1 MLRREVE
8 GNKIKSRASHIPGG
22 GALLRGGWGRSR
34 GWQSRA
40 PKDPGTQGSRG
51 AREPA
56 RTSGHHGRLAGRE
69 PGLAA
74 TWEHLGLGPCRTSG
88 VAGRRGWGALAGGG
102 GDSIRRRGR
111 RRGSPAPREQRSAG
125 RAGPITEALV
135 AMATAASGAAA
146 PRRPRCKVTQQA
158 ESARN
163 LEIRC

>member
-8 GNKIKSRASHIPGG
+8 GKKIKSRASHIPGG

-56 RTSGHHGRLAGRE
+56 RTSGHHDRLAGRE

-74 TWEHLGLGPCRTSG
+74 TCEHLGLGPCRTSG
-88 VAGRRGWGALAGGG
+88 VAGRGGWGALAGGGG

-111 RRGSPAPREQRSAG
+111 RRGSPRAPG
-125 RAGPITEALV
+125 
-135 AMATAASGAAA
+135 AT
-146 PRRPRCKVTQQA
+146 
-158 ESARN
+158 
-163 LEIRC
+163 

>member
-40 PKDPGTQGSRG
+40 PEDPGTQGSHG

-56 RTSGHHGRLAGRE
+56 RTSGHRGRQAGRE

-74 TWEHLGLGPCRTSG
+74 TWDHLGLGPCRTSG
-88 VAGRRGWGALAGGG
+88 VAGRVGWGGLV
-102 GDSIRRRGR
+102 RGEQHPEE
-111 RRGSPAPREQRSAG
+111 GPAQRLPRAPG
-125 RAGPITEALV
+125 
-135 AMATAASGAAA
+135 AT
-146 PRRPRCKVTQQA
+146 
-158 ESARN
+158 
-163 LEIRC
+163 

>member
-22 GALLRGGWGRSR
+22 GALLREGWGRSR

-40 PKDPGTQGSRG
+40 PEDPGTQGSHG

-56 RTSGHHGRLAGRE
+56 RTSGHRGRQAGRE

-74 TWEHLGLGPCRTSG
+74 TWDHLGLGPCRTSG
-88 VAGRRGWGALAGGG
+88 VAGRVGWGGLVGGN
-102 GDSIRRRGR
+102 SIRRRGR
-111 RRGSPAPREQRSAG
+111 RRGSPAPLEQRSAG
-125 RAGPITEALV
+125 RAGPIAEALV

-158 ESARN
+158 ESAPN

>member
-1 MLRREVE
+1 MM
-8 GNKIKSRASHIPGG
+8 N
-22 GALLRGGWGRSR
+22 
-34 GWQSRA
+34 
-40 PKDPGTQGSRG
+40 
-51 AREPA
+51 REPNPPW
-56 RTSGHHGRLAGRE
+56 E
-69 PGLAA
+69 GL
-74 TWEHLGLGPCRTSG
+74 HLFCDLLDGLP
-88 VAGRRGWGALAGGG
+88 GALAGGG

-125 RAGPITEALV
+125 RAGPIAEALV